1 MNLRERVLARTAD
14 RLVVPFTQ
22 VAPKQPIWFRIA
34 IRRSGSAALA
44 MCMAT
49 ALAGWQAPPDAA
61 PAMRPATLPDHKVL
75 PNDLLSVAVFDE
87 PELSGNMRVDAEG
100 MIQVPIVTKKLPAA
114 GLMPREIEKEISG
127 ALVDGQILL
136 HPLVTV
142 SLLEYA
148 ERSISVVGDV
158 KNPGQ
163 FSITGPISLLEA
175 LAKAGWVTSDAAPDV
190 LLTTPSSSAPRKINL
205 QQLQMAT
212 DRSLN
217 VTLTGGEV
225 IDVPDARKELVAR
238 FPDGPKVW
246 ITGSLG
252 PSLAYSVAK
261 PADASVLK
269 AIASAGGLGRHYPKT
284 AWIYRRDDTGNR
296 REVQIPLSDI
306 VQRKAQDVA
315 LQPDDVL
322 LIPDDDTKKMQQ
334 YYDTHPLTPP
344 WENAQ

>member
-1 MNLRERVLARTAD
+1 MNFRESALARIAG
-14 RLVVPFTQ
+14 RLVVPFTHF
-22 VAPKQPIWFRIA
+22 APKQPVCFQIA
-34 IRRSGSAALA
+34 RRRSGSAALTL
-44 MCMAT
+44 CMAT
-49 ALAGWQAPPDAA
+49 ALAGWQAPPNAKPDTTPA
-61 PAMRPATLPDHKVL
+61 PASAPATPPAVLPDHNVL
-75 PNDLLSVAVFDE
+75 P
-87 PELSGNMRVDAEG
+87 G
-100 MIQVPIVTKKLPAA
+100 MIQMPIVTKKLPAA
-114 GLMPREIEKEISG
+114 GLMPREIEREISG

-136 HPLVTV
+136 HPIVTV

-148 ERSISVVGDV
+148 ERSIGVVGDM

-163 FSITGPISLLEA
+163 FSVTGPISLLEA

-190 LLTTPSSSAPRKINL
+190 PLTTPDSSAPRKINL

-217 VTLTGGEV
+217 VALTGGET

-246 ITGSLG
+246 ITGSFG
-252 PSLAYSVAK
+252 PPLAYSVAK
-261 PADASVLK
+261 PADATVLK
-269 AIASAGGLGRHYPKT
+269 AIASAGGLVRHYPKT

-296 REVQIPLSDI
+296 REIQIPLSDI
-306 VQRKAQDVA
+306 VQRKAQDISRDVT

-344 WENAQ
+344 WENAK